1 MATTTASAH
10 MGTKVVRVAVL
21 AFAFIGQPVC
31 GTNPALVKS
40 EVERTDVFAASGY
53 TS

>member
-1 MATTTASAH
+1 MATTTTAAQR
-10 MGTKVVRVAVL
+10 GNVLRVAVV

-31 GTNPALVKS
+31 GTDPALVKS
-40 EVERTDVFAASGY
+40 EAERRYVFAASGY

>member
-10 MGTKVVRVAVL
+10 TGTKLRVAVV

-31 GTNPALVKS
+31 GTTYALVKS
-40 EVERTDVFAASGY
+40 EVERADVFAASGY
-53 TS
+53 TT